1 MVFHKLRRRELAAY
15 YFLLEAAPLNLGEAL
30 DLLSSELCMTRRVA
44 RSVVK
49 RLRRLGLLYLE
60 KEEAGLLVRVRGPLE
75 VLQEDARSYMED
87 RRRRC
92 WALAKRHPGEADRE
106 PG

>member
-15 YFLLEAAPLNLGEAL
+15 YILLEASPLNLGEAI
-30 DLLSSELCMTRRVA
+30 DLLSRELCMTMKAA

-49 RLRRLGLLYLE
+49 RLRRLHLLHIE
-60 KEEAGLLVRVRGPLE
+60 KGEAGLLVRVREPLE
-75 VLQEDARSYMED
+75 VLRDDARTYVED

-92 WALAKRHPGEADRE
+92 WALAKRHPEEAGRE

>member
-15 YFLLEAAPLNLGEAL
+15 YVLLEASPLNLGEAI
-30 DLLSSELCMTRRVA
+30 DLLSGKLCMTRKVA

-49 RLRRLGLLYLE
+49 RLRRLRLLYLE
-60 KEEAGLLVRVRGPLE
+60 KGEGGLLVRVREPLE
-75 VLQEDARSYMED
+75 VLREDAHNYMED

-92 WALAKRHPGEADRE
+92 WALAKRYPEEADRE